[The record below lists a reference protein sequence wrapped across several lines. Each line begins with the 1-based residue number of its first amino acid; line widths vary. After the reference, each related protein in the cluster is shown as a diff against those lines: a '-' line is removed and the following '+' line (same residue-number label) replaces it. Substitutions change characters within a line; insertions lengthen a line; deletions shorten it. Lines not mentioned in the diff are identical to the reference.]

1 MKPRRLVALG
11 VALASITMAGGA
23 DAAYKKA
30 APERVTP
37 PPEAVE
43 YELPTTGKNIPRK
56 DGGWLNVEFPGPSMT
71 VKFFD
76 AEKKPVAPNVVRA
89 SARFRYAYK
98 SDMNRTVLN
107 RDGDALVSPGNVQPP
122 HNFLVTLTLVP
133 GGEADYNSFGEYEIY
148 TFKFP

>member
-1 MKPRRLVALG
+1 MKPRRLVALA
-11 VALASITMAGGA
+11 VALASLGMAGGA
-23 DAAYKKA
+23 DTAYKKA
-30 APERVTP
+30 APERATP
-37 PPEAVE
+37 PPKEIE

-56 DGGWLNVEFPGPSMT
+56 QGGWLNVEFPGPSMT

-89 SARFRYAYK
+89 SVRFRYGYK
-98 SDMNRTVLN
+98 SDINRTVLN

-133 GGEADYNSFGEYEIY
+133 GDEDYNSYGEYEIY